1 MSLRVL
7 PGGCRPDALPLVSRG
22 HVLNVRPTHPTSTDT
37 LHLSRQDI
45 GLLVAALNAPGV
57 ASALA
62 AVGARIANQA
72 HPSLLPRID
81 DAPARGIA
89 RPVPL

>member
-1 MSLRVL
+1 MSLYAIKGDS
-7 PGGCRPDALPLVSRG
+7 PTHSLPLVGRG
-22 HVLNVRPTHPTSTDT
+22 HVLNVRPQHPTSTDT

-81 DAPARGIA
+81 DAPAHGIA
-89 RPVPL
+89 RPVLL